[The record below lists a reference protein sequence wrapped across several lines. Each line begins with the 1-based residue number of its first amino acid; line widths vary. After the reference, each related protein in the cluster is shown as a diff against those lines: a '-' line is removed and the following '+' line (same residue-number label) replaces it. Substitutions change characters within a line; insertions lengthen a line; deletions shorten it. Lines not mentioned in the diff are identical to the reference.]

1 MTSSSDNGTFRR
13 VSREIPGF
21 PHMFVDRIKVF
32 AQAGDG
38 GRGCVSFRREKF
50 VPKGGPDGGDGG
62 RGGDVILRVDIHTD
76 NLSNLFYEPIIKA
89 KKGAHGQGKKKHGRG
104 ALPKVVKVPVGTVVY
119 RMPESGNPREEEEN
133 RIPDTGNRK
142 EEEGAEE
149 NLSGLRFES
158 PASPPAALRPVSDLD
173 QVADLTEEGQEFV
186 LCQGG
191 RGGKGN
197 VHFKSS
203 KNRAPV
209 QYTEGEEGEQ
219 GHFLFELRTMAD
231 AALVGYPNAGKS
243 TLLGK
248 ISAAHPK
255 VAPYPFTTLHPIV
268 GVIEFDGYR
277 RASIADIPGLIEGA
291 HRDVG
296 LGHDFLRHITRC
308 RILLFVLDIAGSE
321 GRHPIEDLQ
330 NLRREIDLYDRR
342 LSERPWYI
350 VANKMDLPEAADNL
364 RDLQRRFPGVKVV
377 GISASQSE
385 GLGEL
390 KENLQRWLFAG
401 ATSPRSEEA
410 LATRET
416 AACE

>member
-1 MTSSSDNGTFRR
+1 
-13 VSREIPGF
+13 
-21 PHMFVDRIKVF
+21 MFVDRIKVF

-50 VPKGGPDGGDGG
+50 VPRGGPDGGDGG
-62 RGGDVILRVDIHTD
+62 RGGDVILRADVHTD

-89 KKGAHGQGKKKHGRG
+89 KSGAHGQGKKKHGRG
-104 ALPKVVKVPVGTVVY
+104 AQPKVVKVPVGTVVF
-119 RMPESGNPREEEEN
+119 
-133 RIPDTGNRK
+133 PDR
-142 EEEGAEE
+142 
-149 NLSGLRFES
+149 SD
-158 PASPPAALRPVSDLD
+158 ASHPTYGSDAPI
-173 QVADLTEEGQEFV
+173 ADLTHDGEEFV
-186 LCQGG
+186 LCAGG
-191 RGGKGN
+191 KGGKGN
-197 VHFKSS
+197 VHFKSA

-248 ISAAHPK
+248 TSAAHPK

-268 GVIEFDGYR
+268 GVMDFDGYR

-308 RILLFVLDIAGSE
+308 RILLFVLDMAGSE
-321 GRHPIEDLQ
+321 GRHPVEDLQ
-330 NLRREIDLYDRR
+330 NLRREIDLYDPR
-342 LSERPWYI
+342 LSERPWYV
-350 VANKMDLPEAADNL
+350 VANKMDLPEAAANL
-364 RDLQRRFPGVKVV
+364 RDFEQRFPGVETVA
-377 GISASQSE
+377 ISAAQSD
-385 GLGEL
+385 GLAHL
-390 KENLQRWLFAG
+390 KDQLQRWLFSETAK
-401 ATSPRSEEA
+401 SPVEIGSES
-410 LATRET
+410 RET

>member
-1 MTSSSDNGTFRR
+1 
-13 VSREIPGF
+13 
-21 PHMFVDRIKVF
+21 MFVDRIKIF

-50 VPKGGPDGGDGG
+50 VPRGGPDGGDGG
-62 RGGDVILRVDIHTD
+62 RGGDVVLRADIHTD

-89 KKGAHGQGKKKHGRG
+89 KSGAHGQGKKKHGRG
-104 ALPKVVKVPVGTVVY
+104 ALPKVVKVPVGTMVY
-119 RMPESGNPREEEEN
+119 PAAAPVPRNDDEDDAGRNGNNPEQALDLAAVQAS
-133 RIPDTGNRK
+133 
-142 EEEGAEE
+142 
-149 NLSGLRFES
+149 L
-158 PASPPAALRPVSDLD
+158 PAGGPPAAKADEVRNPI
-173 QVADLTEEGQEFV
+173 ADLTHDGDEFV

-191 RGGKGN
+191 GGGKGN

-231 AALVGYPNAGKS
+231 VALVGYPNAGKS

-248 ISAAHPK
+248 LSAAHPK

-268 GVIEFDGYR
+268 GVIDFDGYR

-291 HRDVG
+291 HRNVG

-308 RILLFVLDIAGSE
+308 RLLLFVLDIAGSE

-330 NLRREIDLYDRR
+330 NLRREIDLYDPR
-342 LSERPWYI
+342 LSQRPWHI
-350 VANKMDLPEAADNL
+350 VANKMDLPEAEENL
-364 RDLQRRFPGVKVV
+364 RALQQRFPAVEVV
-377 GISASQSE
+377 AISAGQSE
-385 GLGEL
+385 GLEAL
-390 KENLQRWLFAG
+390 KDRLKHWLFSGAG
-401 ATSPRSEEA
+401 ESSEKIE
-410 LATRET
+410 TRE
-416 AACE
+416 AVACE